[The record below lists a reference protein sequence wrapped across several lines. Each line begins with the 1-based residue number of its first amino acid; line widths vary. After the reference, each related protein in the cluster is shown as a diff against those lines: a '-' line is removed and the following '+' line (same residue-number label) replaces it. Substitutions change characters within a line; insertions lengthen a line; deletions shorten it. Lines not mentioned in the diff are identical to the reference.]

1 MSWDFDGTDDWVGNT
16 TTAPVTAL
24 PATIACW
31 FNADV
36 FNQHLIN
43 ISNSTGNNKFIL
55 RLDTAPN
62 IITGGVTDGGTND
75 IFVTTT
81 ALTTNTWNHACITFE
96 STTSRKLYSNGINEG
111 TDTNSRNPSGFTRL
125 HIGSR
130 RDSSNTSA
138 FFNGQIA
145 DVGIWNVALSD
156 SEILSLAKGIS
167 CSLVRPQSLVFYAP
181 LIRELV
187 DISKNK
193 LALTANGGVVVDA
206 SQRHPRIYL

>member
-1 MSWDFDGTDDWVGNT
+1 MSWNFDGNDDWVGNT

-36 FNQHLIN
+36 FDNHMIN
-43 ISNSTGNNKFIL
+43 VSNSTGNNKFIL
-55 RLDTAPN
+55 RLDSAAN
-62 IITGGVTDGGTND
+62 VVSGGVTDGGTND

-81 ALTTNTWNHACITFE
+81 SLTINTWNHACITFE

-111 TDTNSRNPSGFTRL
+111 TDTNSRNPSNFTRL

-138 FFNGQIA
+138 FFDGQMA
-145 DVGIWNVALSD
+145 DVGIWNVALSAP
-156 SEILSLAKGIS
+156 EIFSLARGAS

-181 LIRELV
+181 LIRELL

-193 LALTANGGVVVDA
+193 LALSIGGSASVDA